1 MKRDYLVEGTVSSM
15 VAISERAGTAGS
27 CVLCGNT
34 NGPIVFSEAG
44 FHGRECSCGLV
55 YIDPT
60 PPPGCV
66 DPTQDQHFD
75 TYYSLPARVRLDW
88 ISSLQPS
95 GSLLEVGCGAGQ
107 FLALARARGY
117 RVAAVE
123 PNPESA
129 RLARQLGIDVEQALI
144 EESTLPP
151 RSYDVVFHIDLLSHF
166 PDPVRALRKMAELV
180 KPGGIVCFEVGAAA
194 LARGWYPFVGRPG
207 YPQHL
212 WHFSERAIYVLLQRA
227 GLQVDAVRR
236 FGLLPATLLSAIGN
250 RTLRRK
256 ISRPTSKAGQP
267 MRARG
272 FWRAYTWIHYL
283 LRYRVGRFIPA
294 FGPYTMFVAARPV
307 NGVGSP
313 Q

>member
-1 MKRDYLVEGTVSSM
+1 MEVTLSSV
-15 VAISERAGTAGS
+15 VAVPEPSGTAGS
-27 CVLCGNT
+27 CVLCGDT
-34 NGPIVFSEAG
+34 SGPVVFSEAG
-44 FHGRECSCGLV
+44 FRGRECSCGVV
-55 YIDPT
+55 YIDPA
-60 PPPGCV
+60 PPAGSV
-66 DPTQDQHFD
+66 DPTQDHHFE
-75 TYYSLPARVRLDW
+75 TYYSLPAKVRLNW

-95 GSLLEVGCGAGQ
+95 GSLLEVGCGSGQ

-117 RVAAVE
+117 QVAAVE

-129 RLARQLGIDVEQALI
+129 RTARQLGIDVEQALI
-144 EESTLPP
+144 EDSALPP
-151 RSYDVVFHIDLLSHF
+151 KSQDVVFHIDLLSHF

-207 YPQHL
+207 YPQHR
-212 WHFSERAIYVLLQRA
+212 WHFTERAIHVLLERA
-227 GLQVDAVRR
+227 GLQVHAVRR

-256 ISRPTSKAGQP
+256 ISRPSSKAGQP

-272 FWRAYTWIHYL
+272 FWRVYTWIHYV

-294 FGPYTMFVAARPV
+294 VGPYTMFVAARPMKDA
-307 NGVGSP
+307 GKSSR
-313 Q
+313 